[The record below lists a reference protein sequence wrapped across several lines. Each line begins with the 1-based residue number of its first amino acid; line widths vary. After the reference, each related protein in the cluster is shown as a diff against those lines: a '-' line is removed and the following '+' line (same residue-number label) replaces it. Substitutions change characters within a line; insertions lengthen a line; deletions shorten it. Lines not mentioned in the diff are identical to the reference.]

1 MDVVY
6 ALRDEVQELKQVGS
20 EFFTK
25 SEKSVILQMWFISV
39 RKGSKF
45 IKASVFT
52 TQHWTNLENCCKSAA
67 QLVK

>member
-20 EFFTK
+20 EFVYQVRKVCGGWYVCFF
-25 SEKSVILQMWFISV
+25 LV

-45 IKASVFT
+45 ISLGIYK
-52 TQHWTNLENCCKSAA
+52 AA
-67 QLVK
+67 QDESWVML